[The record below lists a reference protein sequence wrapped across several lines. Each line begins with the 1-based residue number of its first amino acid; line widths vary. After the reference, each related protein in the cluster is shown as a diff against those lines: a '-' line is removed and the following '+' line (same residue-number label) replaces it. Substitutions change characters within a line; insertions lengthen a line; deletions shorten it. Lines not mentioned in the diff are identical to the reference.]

1 MNRYAALLRG
11 ITPSNPAMRGE
22 KLRGVFSG
30 LGFESVGSVLGS
42 GNIVF
47 SSAESDCAA
56 LESQIQQGLS
66 TELGIGGGTLIRTRG
81 ELQALI
87 ESDPFSGLTHS
98 RETYLMVTF
107 LKDADNPG
115 LGAEPPP
122 HLADQVK
129 ILGYDEQVRAILAVM
144 DNSTPG
150 TPNHMVWLDKTFGK
164 QVTTRTW
171 ATVHKIFAKL

>member
-1 MNRYAALLRG
+1 
-11 ITPSNPAMRGE
+11 MRGE
-22 KLRGVFSG
+22 KLRGVFTG

-47 SSAESDCAA
+47 SAEESDCAA
-56 LESQIQQGLS
+56 LESRIQHGLS
-66 TELGIGGGTLIRTRG
+66 GELGIGGGTLIRTRA
-81 ELQALI
+81 ELQVLI
-87 ESDPFSGLTHS
+87 DSDPFAGMTHS

-107 LKDADNPG
+107 LKNADNPG

-122 HLADQVK
+122 HLAAQVK
-129 ILGYDEQVRAILAVM
+129 ILGYDAQVRAILAVM

-164 QVTTRTW
+164 EVTTRTW
-171 ATVHKIFAKL
+171 ATVQKIVAKL